1 VLYHH
6 EGLNIIRNQ
15 MLTDN
20 AEIEQV
26 SALDVR
32 EDRLIGLLEA

>member
-1 VLYHH
+1 
-6 EGLNIIRNQ
+6 

-32 EDRLIGLLEA
+32 EDRLIGLLETYAA